1 MAEPTL
7 RHFSMPGGS
16 RMDPVPN
23 PIGRTGLPADKFFKQ
38 GVEGNQPG
46 TRFFCQFTDKD
57 GQIGQFVAA
66 ESAVVELIAR
76 TRVPRFV
83 PRGHERHV
91 RVPINMVQVC
101 PAPFG
106 RGFFIVIHTTPV
118 AIGDAVS
125 DKNHTW
131 PVLSLLIPG
140 KGVGAARATRHQK
153 SP

>member
-7 RHFSMPGGS
+7 RHFPMPGGG

-23 PIGRTGLPADKFFKQ
+23 PIGRPGLPADKFFTQ

-46 TRFFCQFTDKD
+46 TRFFCQFPDRD
-57 GQIGQFVAA
+57 GQFVAA
-66 ESAVVELIAR
+66 ETAVVELIAR
-76 TRVPRFV
+76 TR
-83 PRGHERHV
+83 
-91 RVPINMVQVC
+91 
-101 PAPFG
+101 
-106 RGFFIVIHTTPV
+106 
-118 AIGDAVS
+118 
-125 DKNHTW
+125 

>member
-7 RHFSMPGGS
+7 R
-16 RMDPVPN
+16 
-23 PIGRTGLPADKFFKQ
+23 PIAVLHIIVDVVYPHEDGQDIGMQIQHILLPAM
-38 GVEGNQPG
+38 
-46 TRFFCQFTDKD
+46 
-57 GQIGQFVAA
+57 GQIGQFVPA

-76 TRVPRFV
+76 TRMPRFV

-101 PAPFG
+101 LAPLG
-106 RGFFIVIHTTPV
+106 SGLLIVIDTAPV